1 LILSLGLR
9 QRERFARPSLLPC
22 VAALRLPAGVPAADT
37 YVYRALRVNADI
49 GMAAAV
55 GLYQSVVG
63 FVLVFIS
70 NWLVKRVNPDRS
82 LF

>member
-1 LILSLGLR
+1 MQKVKRTRWFHTL
-9 QRERFARPSLLPC
+9 AC
-22 VAALRLPAGVPAADT
+22 CAACGATGSQ
-37 YVYRALRVNADI
+37 NADI

-70 NWLVKRVNPDRS
+70 NWLVKRLDPDRS